1 MKRIS
6 INIIVSQ
13 LLIFVLVF
21 ILYRDVTILD
31 YINISFYVGGLFLF
45 IGLTLLLIQS
55 GFFDFFST
63 SVKKVFYR
71 KHIQEDIMSMRKPS
85 EALSLKAPFFFK
97 TGIPIILFMLVA
109 LFIYSL

>member
-13 LLIFVLVF
+13 LLIFVLIY
-21 ILYRDVTILD
+21 ILYRNVTVLD
-31 YINISFYVGGLFLF
+31 YINISFYVGGLLLF
-45 IGLTLLLIQS
+45 IGLALLLFQS

-71 KHIQEDIMSMRKPS
+71 KHVQEDIMSMRKPS
-85 EALSLKAPFFFK
+85 EALSMKSTFFFM
-97 TGIPIILFMLVA
+97 TGIPIILFMLVT
-109 LFIYSL
+109 LFIYSS